1 MSNYELDEERK
12 KIEHI
17 MSTKSLTKKEEAE
30 LNNKLNKITRVKLET
45 NRPAAEEENSS
56 ENAQKIKRCED
67 EIASIKEK
75 MNKVKS

>member
-17 MSTKSLTKKEEAE
+17 MSTKNLTKKEEAE

-56 ENAQKIKRCED
+56 ENTHRIKKCEE